1 VFAHKSSLIR
11 AIAWRGAAY
20 LGLWIILIG
29 FDPLDLAVGVLAAA
43 AATWV
48 SLRLL
53 APGTHPVRLAALPRF
68 ALVFLGQSV
77 SAGID
82 VARRAFALRV
92 PLQPGFV
99 LYSTRYRRGS
109 PARNAF
115 ASLSSLFPGTVAVRD
130 GEEGLLYHCLD
141 VGQPVAAELAA
152 AEAAISR
159 VLPEVPRR

>member
-1 VFAHKSSLIR
+1 MR

-20 LGLWIILIG
+20 LGLWIVLIG
-29 FDPLDLAVGVLAAA
+29 FDPLDLAVGVFAAA

-82 VARRAFALRV
+82 VARRAFDPRL
-92 PLQPGFV
+92 PLHPGFV
-99 LYSTRYRRGS
+99 FHPTHYRRG
-109 PARNAF
+109 PPRNAF

-130 GEEGLLYHCLD
+130 DDQGLLFHCLD
-141 VGQPVAAELAA
+141 VGQPVAKELAA
-152 AEAAISR
+152 GETAISR
-159 VLPEVPRR
+159 VLPEATPR